1 MKIMVAV
8 VLVGPNHT
16 AWNSP
21 GRATQPHRCG
31 VQSLGRSRLGEGS
44 AEFGC

>member
-1 MKIMVAV
+1 MKIMVAL

-21 GRATQPHRCG
+21 GWATQLHRCG
-31 VQSLGRSRLGEGS
+31 VQPLGGSRLGEGS
-44 AEFGC
+44 AELGC